1 MGSGIGRRL
10 FLLGCAAV
18 LAGCTLQP
26 QQQDEQRR
34 PGAGEDGCVPLAVKI
49 DNVAPARPHTGLD
62 RADVIHVE
70 QVESG
75 LSRLL
80 AMYTT
85 GRLPDSV
92 GPVRSARETDL
103 DLLGQYGRPVLAYS
117 GAQSKLQPLIDAAP
131 LEPRTP
137 GDDPDAFVRSADRA
151 APHNLFLRPDRLDP
165 HPSACD
171 PASFGFRVGPRPPG
185 GEETIRYSVRYPA
198 ASFDFV
204 WSAERGHW
212 RVELDGKP
220 SKLTPA
226 TVIVQYTDI
235 RDSRFK
241 DRWGSVSPLT
251 ETTGSGRVLLLRN
264 GRAYDGEWSRT
275 AANRPTDYRT
285 SDGQHLDIAK
295 GQVWVVYAQG

>member
-1 MGSGIGRRL
+1 MGSGRVGRA
-10 FLLGCAAV
+10 LLLACAAL

-26 QQQDEQRR
+26 QEQDDRR
-34 PGAGEDGCVPLAVKI
+34 PPGAGEDGCTPLAVKI

-80 AMYTT
+80 AVYAT
-85 GRLPDSV
+85 GDLPESV

-103 DLLGQYGRPVLAYS
+103 DLLGQYGRPLLAYS

-137 GDDPDAFVRSADRA
+137 GDDPDAFRRSADRA

-165 HPSACD
+165 RPTACD
-171 PASFGFRVGPRPPG
+171 PASFGFRVGPRPQG
-185 GEETIRYSVRYPA
+185 GEDTSRHTVRYPA
-198 ASFDFV
+198 ARFGFV
-204 WSAERGHW
+204 WSAERDHW

-220 SKLTPA
+220 SALTPA
-226 TVIVQYTDI
+226 TVVVQYTEV
-235 RDSRFK
+235 RDSRFQ
-241 DRWGSVSPLT
+241 DRWGNVSPFT
-251 ETTGSGRVLLLRN
+251 ETVGSGAALLLRN
-264 GRAYDGEWSRT
+264 GRAYEAEWSRT
-275 AANRPTDYRT
+275 AADRPTEYRT
-285 SDGQHLDIAK
+285 PDGQRMNVAR
-295 GQVWVVYAQG
+295 GQVWVVYAEA